1 MKNNNQQTL
10 SAIVGIVA
18 VVGLVMLISG
28 AQTAEV
34 YDAKQAGGIQ
44 CYKVQTDNGFVF
56 DCGSGISE
64 PTFGFGGPSGA
75 QTVEVYRDGNQQC
88 ARILTDKGYVI
99 DCGIDIGI
107 LSTGFGAPSKVADQF
122 RSDLIQGSFEVD
134 GGVTAFG
141 AESRGGTF
149 GPSKEFTQGTG
160 QSAPYLGVYCWDTD
174 QGRVCAGFD

>member
-1 MKNNNQQTL
+1 MMKNNNQQTL

-34 YDAKQAGGIQ
+34 YDAKQGGGI
-44 CYKVQTDNGFVF
+44 
-56 DCGSGISE
+56 
-64 PTFGFGGPSGA
+64 GFGGPSGA
-75 QTVEVYRDGNQQC
+75 QIVEVYRGGNQQC
-88 ARILTDKGYVI
+88 ARILTDAGIVI

-107 LSTGFGAPSKVADQF
+107 LSTGFGVPSKIADQF

-134 GGVTAFG
+134 GGITAFG

-160 QSAPYLGVYCWDTD
+160 QSAPYLGVYCWDTFD
-174 QGRVCAGFD
+174 QGRLCVGFD